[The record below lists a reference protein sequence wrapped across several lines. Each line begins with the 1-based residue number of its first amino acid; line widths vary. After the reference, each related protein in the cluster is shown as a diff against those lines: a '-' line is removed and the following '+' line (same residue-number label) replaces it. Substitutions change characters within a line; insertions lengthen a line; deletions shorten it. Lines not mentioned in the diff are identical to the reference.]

1 MGFFVLRI
9 ATPDSLQ
16 QAKKSPASL
25 PGIGAVRAN
34 LFFQFRQT

>member
-1 MGFFVLRI
+1 MGFFCP
-9 ATPDSLQ
+9 AHHDTGSLT

-34 LFFQFRQT
+34 LFIQFRQT